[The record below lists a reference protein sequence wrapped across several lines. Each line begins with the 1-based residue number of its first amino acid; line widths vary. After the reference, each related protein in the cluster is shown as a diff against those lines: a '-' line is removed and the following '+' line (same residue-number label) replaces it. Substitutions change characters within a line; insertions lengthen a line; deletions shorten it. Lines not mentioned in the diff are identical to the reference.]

1 MDTNRTNVIQLVP
14 KRKSPGNTTEQE
26 KASAP
31 KPQVSAP
38 AIQRSKGTRAAIL
51 AAVYTGYG
59 ITTALRYT
67 AFFVLSILRFPI
79 RLFCTLF
86 VFSAMIGIPAVWIG
100 LDPSHSLKVPSLI
113 FMAVG
118 MIVASAVSW
127 LYDSLLLRLAPGQM
141 MLTH

>member
-1 MDTNRTNVIQLVP
+1 MDTNRTNVIQFVP

-38 AIQRSKGTRAAIL
+38 AIQRSKGKRAAIL

-127 LYDSLLLRLAPGQM
+127 LYDSLLLRLAPSQM